1 MLDAAGVSYAARP
14 ADIDEDGLTRAL
26 RASSSRA
33 GPDDVARML
42 AREKAR
48 AVAALEPGAVVIGSD
63 QVLALGDD
71 LLTKP
76 GSVDGVRETLNRL
89 RGRSHTLHAGVAVLG
104 PGDCEPWIFVDRA
117 RLRMRA
123 LSDRFVEDYATR
135 FGEEVK
141 GSVGAYHIEGYG
153 VQLFDEVEGDQFT
166 IRGMP
171 LIPLLAQL
179 RHRGVLTE

>member
-1 MLDAAGVSYAARP
+1 MLDAAGLSYVARP

-26 RASSSRA
+26 RQSSLAS

-76 GSVDGVRETLNRL
+76 GSIEGVRETMFRL
-89 RGRSHTLHAGVAVLG
+89 RGRTHTLHAGVAVMG
-104 PGDCEPWIFVDRA
+104 PGDREPWIFVDRA
-117 RLRMRA
+117 RLRMCA
-123 LSDRFVEDYATR
+123 LSDRFIEDYATR

-153 VQLFDEVEGDQFT
+153 VQLFDEVDGDQFT

-171 LIPLLAQL
+171 LIPLLGEL
-179 RHRGVLTE
+179 RRRGVLPE